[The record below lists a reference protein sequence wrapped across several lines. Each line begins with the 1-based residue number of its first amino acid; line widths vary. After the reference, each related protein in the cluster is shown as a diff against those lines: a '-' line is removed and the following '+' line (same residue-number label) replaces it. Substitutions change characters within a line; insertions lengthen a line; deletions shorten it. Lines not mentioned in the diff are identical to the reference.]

1 MSLFGGKKTAQVVPE
16 APETKPEDLG
26 VVIHVMPK
34 DFLGK
39 EAKLRVEAAPPVAP
53 SPVIVAPVAPKPP
66 LTPLPPKRRVP
77 IALWVVLVLV
87 VLLGAGA
94 VAYVTL
100 TKTPAQTVV
109 TTKPTTTLP
118 ATTTPT
124 TTTTTKPTTTTPTAP
139 TQSKDSDSDGLTDI
153 EERMYGT
160 DYRNP
165 DSDGDTFLD
174 GNEVFHRYDPNG
186 LAPSTLLDTGA
197 VKVFSDTTL
206 PFTVYYPTSWQSSID
221 AAKSVVTFKTPNLAS
236 VTVTWSAKEKDLTV
250 EDWVLKNVKGAD
262 ITTLKASY
270 TKEGYY
276 TLRSKDDLVAYLDL
290 GTAVYTMTY
299 SLNASTEI
307 SYIQTFA
314 MMVNSFH
321 ITP

>member
-1 MSLFGGKKTAQVVPE
+1 MGFFGGKKAEVIAPE
-16 APETKPEDLG
+16 APALRPEDLG

-39 EAKLRVEAAPPVAP
+39 EASLRVEPKQV
-53 SPVIVAPVAPKPP
+53 VAPVAAIVPP
-66 LTPLPPKRRVP
+66 PAAAPVTILPPKRRVP
-77 IALWVVLVLV
+77 LMLWIVLGLVLI
-87 VLLGAGA
+87 LGAGA
-94 VAYVTL
+94 VAYVVL
-100 TKTPAQTVV
+100 TKAPDQVVVPVVVEPTPLPKTEPVV
-109 TTKPTTTLP
+109 PKVVETPKPAVP
-118 ATTTPT
+118 E
-124 TTTTTKPTTTTPTAP
+124 
-139 TQSKDSDSDGLTDI
+139 QSKDSDSDGLTDI

-165 DSDGDTFLD
+165 DTDGDTFLD
-174 GNEVFHRYDPNG
+174 GNEVFHRYDPLG

-197 VKVFSDTTL
+197 VKVYSDTTL
-206 PFTVYYPTSWQSSID
+206 PFTVYYPLSWKVT
-221 AAKSVVTFKTPNLAS
+221 ANLTKNVVTFKTPALAS
-236 VTVTWSAKEKDLTV
+236 VTVEWSAKDPLLTV

-276 TLRSKDDLVAYLDL
+276 TLRSADDLVAYVD
-290 GTAVYTMTY
+290 GKDSVYTLTY
-299 SLNASTEI
+299 ALNTSLEI

-314 MMVNSFH
+314 MMINSLH